1 METGYVP
8 PILQVDDGPA
18 RFCASSAGDSSLGQ
32 NQPPFQ
38 NVCQFTQ
45 LWSAAKAWEAGC
57 PMFS

>member
-45 LWSAAKAWEAGC
+45 L
-57 PMFS
+57 